1 MKKQV
6 CTSANTSINSN
17 NLPSAFRRFKAVGTV
32 LDWGCG
38 KFYEKTRDFV
48 LLHGASLYYPY
59 DPFNAPA
66 GENLRTL
73 NYGFVCDTAFCCNV
87 LNVIDSDDQ
96 VIETIKAVCNRLC
109 IGGTAYFQIYEGN
122 KSGVGSVSKVDCYQR
137 NAKTADYLDFF
148 RFLPDRYKFDRHSNY
163 IIVTRCK

>member
-1 MKKQV
+1 MNKQV
-6 CTSANTSINSN
+6 CTSANTSINSV

-38 KFYEKTRDFV
+38 KYFDKTRDFV
-48 LLHGASLYYPY
+48 LSHGAYNYFPY
-59 DPFNAPA
+59 DPFNAPV

-109 IGGTAYFQIYEGN
+109 VGGTAYFQIYEGN
-122 KSGVGSVSKVDCYQR
+122 KSGVGSVTKKDCYQR
-137 NAKTADYLDFF
+137 NSKTDDYMFF
-148 RFLPDRYKFDRHSNY
+148 FQFLPIRFKFERQSNY
-163 IIVTRCK
+163 IIVTRRK